1 MEQTPTVGM
10 RKGEYGALSIVRRV
24 IQVASHLP
32 VLQALLVTS
41 VNTNHN
47 KFRVHCQLSI
57 ILLHLACNKGKT
69 SLYIKIG
76 VCFILVVTM
85 PKPSQ
90 TVGHSLRF
98 WYSWKA
104 LDKVVYMFIISQFSD
119 QWNKSY

>member
-1 MEQTPTVGM
+1 M

-41 VNTNHN
+41 VKTNHN
-47 KFRVHCQLSI
+47 KFRVHYQLSI

-76 VCFILVVTM
+76 VCFILFVTT

-104 LDKVVYMFIISQFSD
+104 TRQGGVHVHHFTIFRPMEQKLLNVE
-119 QWNKSY
+119 